1 MPEPTDQ
8 PWIEPYPGFEYH
20 PRAMTVTAEEQAR
33 LVALCDIDPAV
44 FGPDIDPSGFISLAI
59 QEGVRNRIH
68 ANGTVNMAQR
78 VDMHRPL
85 RLGETLTV
93 RGRILDVQKVPR
105 GHISTS
111 ETWYE
116 GEDGHR
122 ALTTGRSS
130 LRPSL
135 APATPTPPGDSR
147 PTGGAGEKPPAIIA
161 NPATLRPIARY
172 TLTPEAVSAFSGP
185 HNPIH
190 FDPEAARR
198 GGFRAPIIGGSHGI
212 RFLTAEIWKRARP
225 RQLDMDINFRR
236 PIFWDDTVDV
246 MVQEQ
251 NTTWTAMAL
260 LKDGRI
266 CTELAIRHWA

>member
-130 LRPSL
+130 LRP
-135 APATPTPPGDSR
+135 
-147 PTGGAGEKPPAIIA
+147 
-161 NPATLRPIARY
+161 IARY